1 MPINYNDVMIFICE
15 FYSIYKYGL
24 NLFFKIQIMSVTTK
38 EIQSKSSAQEV
49 LEILKEGNQRF
60 VNQDPKSRNL
70 REQVNTTSTGQFPL
84 AVVISCI
91 DSRVPT
97 EMILDQGIG
106 DIFCVRVAGNVI
118 NQDVLGSVEFAC
130 KVVGVKL
137 IVVMGH
143 TSCGAVKGACN
154 NVELGNLTGL
164 LDKIKPAIS
173 IVSNRGV
180 AADDSRFVDEVA
192 IENVQLSL
200 DTILHDSPVIK
211 EMVDNGELKCA
222 KAMYSVQTGEVELN
236 LL

>member
-1 MPINYNDVMIFICE
+1 
-15 FYSIYKYGL
+15 
-24 NLFFKIQIMSVTTK
+24 MSVTTK
-38 EIQSKSSAQEV
+38 EIQSKTSALEV

-70 REQVNTTSTGQFPL
+70 LEQVKTTSTGQFPL

-97 EMILDQGIG
+97 EMIFDQGIG

-130 KVVGVKL
+130 KVAGVKL

-180 AADDSRFVDEVA
+180 AADDLRFVDEVA
-192 IENVQLSL
+192 LENVQLSL
-200 DTILHDSPVIK
+200 ETILHDSPVIK
-211 EMVDNGELKCA
+211 EMVDNHEVLCA
-222 KAMYSVQTGEVELN
+222 KGMYSVQTGEVVLN

>member
-1 MPINYNDVMIFICE
+1 
-15 FYSIYKYGL
+15 
-24 NLFFKIQIMSVTTK
+24 MSVTTK

-70 REQVNTTSTGQFPL
+70 LEQVNATSTGQFPL

-97 EMILDQGIG
+97 EMIFDQGIG

-192 IENVQLSL
+192 FENVQLSL

>member
-1 MPINYNDVMIFICE
+1 
-15 FYSIYKYGL
+15 
-24 NLFFKIQIMSVTTK
+24 MSVTTK
-38 EIQSKSSAQEV
+38 EIQSKSSALEV

-60 VNQDPKSRNL
+60 LNQAPKSRNL
-70 REQVNTTSTGQFPL
+70 LEQVNTTSTGQFPL

-97 EMILDQGIG
+97 EMVFDQGIG

-130 KVVGVKL
+130 KVAGVKL

-154 NVELGNLTGL
+154 DVELGNLTGL
-164 LDKIKPAIS
+164 LNKIKPAIS
-173 IVSNRGV
+173 IVANRGV
-180 AADDSRFVDEVA
+180 AANDAGFVDEVA
-192 IENVQLSL
+192 LENVQVSL
-200 DTILHDSPVIK
+200 DTILNDSPVLK
-211 EMVDNGELKCA
+211 EMVDNHEVKCA
-222 KAMYSVQTGEVELN
+222 KGMYSVQTGEVELN

>member
-1 MPINYNDVMIFICE
+1 
-15 FYSIYKYGL
+15 
-24 NLFFKIQIMSVTTK
+24 MSVTTK
-38 EIQSKSSAQEV
+38 KIQSKLSAQEV

-60 VNQDPKSRNL
+60 LNQAPKSRNL
-70 REQVNTTSTGQFPL
+70 LEQVNTTSTGQFPL

-97 EMILDQGIG
+97 EMVFDQGIG

-130 KVVGVKL
+130 KVAGVKL

-154 NVELGNLTGL
+154 DVELGNLTGL

-173 IVSNRGV
+173 IVANRGV
-180 AADDSRFVDEVA
+180 AADDAGFVDEVA
-192 IENVQLSL
+192 LENVQISL
-200 DTILHDSPVIK
+200 DTILNDSPVIK
-211 EMVDNGELKCA
+211 EMVDNHEVKCA

>member
-1 MPINYNDVMIFICE
+1 
-15 FYSIYKYGL
+15 
-24 NLFFKIQIMSVTTK
+24 MSVTTK
-38 EIQSKSSAQEV
+38 DIQSKSSAQEV

-70 REQVNTTSTGQFPL
+70 LEQVNSTSTGQFPL

-97 EMILDQGIG
+97 EMVFDQGIG

-130 KVVGVKL
+130 KVAGVKL

-154 NVELGNLTGL
+154 DVELGNLTGL
-164 LDKIKPAIS
+164 LNKIKPAIS
-173 IVSNRGV
+173 IVANRGV
-180 AADDSRFVDEVA
+180 AANDAGFVDEVA
-192 IENVQLSL
+192 LENVQVSL
-200 DTILHDSPVIK
+200 DTILNDSPVLK
-211 EMVDNGELKCA
+211 EMVDNHEVKCA
-222 KAMYSVQTGEVELN
+222 KGMYSVQTGEVELN

>member
-1 MPINYNDVMIFICE
+1 
-15 FYSIYKYGL
+15 
-24 NLFFKIQIMSVTTK
+24 MSVTTK

-70 REQVNTTSTGQFPL
+70 LEQVNTTSTGQFPL

-97 EMILDQGIG
+97 EMVFDQGIG

-130 KVVGVKL
+130 KVAGVKL

-154 NVELGNLTGL
+154 DVELGNLTGL
-164 LDKIKPAIS
+164 LNKIKPAIS
-173 IVSNRGV
+173 IVANRGV
-180 AADDSRFVDEVA
+180 AADDAGFVDEVA
-192 IENVQLSL
+192 LENVQISL
-200 DTILHDSPVIK
+200 DTILNDSPVIK
-211 EMVDNGELKCA
+211 EMVDNHEVKCA
-222 KAMYSVQTGEVELN
+222 KGMYSVQTGKVELN

>member
-1 MPINYNDVMIFICE
+1 
-15 FYSIYKYGL
+15 
-24 NLFFKIQIMSVTTK
+24 MSVTTK

-70 REQVNTTSTGQFPL
+70 LEQVKTTSTGQFPL

-97 EMILDQGIG
+97 EMVFDQGIG

-130 KVVGVKL
+130 KVAGVKL

-154 NVELGNLTGL
+154 DVELGNLTGL
-164 LDKIKPAIS
+164 LNKIKPAIS
-173 IVSNRGV
+173 IVANRGV
-180 AADDSRFVDEVA
+180 AADDAGFVDEVA
-192 IENVQLSL
+192 LENVQISL
-200 DTILHDSPVIK
+200 DTILNDSPVIK
-211 EMVDNGELKCA
+211 EMVDNHEVKCA

>member
-1 MPINYNDVMIFICE
+1 
-15 FYSIYKYGL
+15 
-24 NLFFKIQIMSVTTK
+24 MSVTTK
-38 EIQSKSSAQEV
+38 EIQSKSSALEV

-60 VNQDPKSRNL
+60 VNQAPKSRNL
-70 REQVNTTSTGQFPL
+70 LEQVNSTSTGQFPL

-97 EMILDQGIG
+97 EMVFDQGIG
-106 DIFCVRVAGNVI
+106 DVFCVRVAGNVI

-130 KVVGVKL
+130 KVAGVKL

-154 NVELGNLTGL
+154 DVELGNLTGL

-173 IVSNRGV
+173 IVANRGV
-180 AADDSRFVDEVA
+180 AADDAGFVDEVA
-192 IENVQLSL
+192 LENVQISL
-200 DTILHDSPVIK
+200 DTILNDSPVIK
-211 EMVDNGELKCA
+211 EMVDNHEVKCA
-222 KAMYSVQTGEVELN
+222 KGMYSVQTGEVELN

>member
-1 MPINYNDVMIFICE
+1 
-15 FYSIYKYGL
+15 
-24 NLFFKIQIMSVTTK
+24 MSVTTK

-70 REQVNTTSTGQFPL
+70 LEQVKTTSTGQFPL

-97 EMILDQGIG
+97 EMVFDQGIG

-130 KVVGVKL
+130 KVAGVKL

-154 NVELGNLTGL
+154 DVELGNLTGL
-164 LDKIKPAIS
+164 LNKIKPAIS
-173 IVSNRGV
+173 IVANRGV
-180 AADDSRFVDEVA
+180 AADDAGFVDEVA
-192 IENVQLSL
+192 LENVQVSL
-200 DTILHDSPVIK
+200 DTILNDSPVLK
-211 EMVDNGELKCA
+211 EMVDNHEVKCA

>member
-1 MPINYNDVMIFICE
+1 
-15 FYSIYKYGL
+15 
-24 NLFFKIQIMSVTTK
+24 MSVTTK
-38 EIQSKSSAQEV
+38 DIQSKSSAQEV

-60 VNQDPKSRNL
+60 VNQAPKSRNL
-70 REQVNTTSTGQFPL
+70 LEQVNSTSTGQFPL

-97 EMILDQGIG
+97 EMVFDQGIG

-130 KVVGVKL
+130 KVAGVKL

-154 NVELGNLTGL
+154 DVELGNLTGL
-164 LDKIKPAIS
+164 LNKIKPAIS
-173 IVSNRGV
+173 IVANRGV
-180 AADDSRFVDEVA
+180 AADDAGFVDEVA
-192 IENVQLSL
+192 LENVQISL
-200 DTILHDSPVIK
+200 DTILNDSPVLK
-211 EMVDNGELKCA
+211 EMVDSHEVTCA

>member
-1 MPINYNDVMIFICE
+1 MV
-15 FYSIYKYGL
+15 
-24 NLFFKIQIMSVTTK
+24 FKCSEMSVTTK
-38 EIQSKSSAQEV
+38 EIQSKFSALEV

-60 VNQDPKSRNL
+60 VNQDLKSRNL
-70 REQVNTTSTGQFPL
+70 LDQVNTTSTGQFPL

-97 EMILDQGIG
+97 EMVFDQGIG

-130 KVVGVKL
+130 KVAGVKL

-143 TSCGAVKGACN
+143 SSCGAVKGACN
-154 NVELGNLTGL
+154 NVKLGNLTGL

-192 IENVQLSL
+192 LENVQISL
-200 DTILHDSPVIK
+200 NTLLRESPIVN
-211 EMVDNGELKCA
+211 EMVKNNEVQCA
-222 KAMYSVQTGEVELN
+222 KGMYSVKTGEVSLN

>member
-1 MPINYNDVMIFICE
+1 
-15 FYSIYKYGL
+15 
-24 NLFFKIQIMSVTTK
+24 MSVSTK
-38 EIQSKSSAQEV
+38 EIQSKSSALEV
-49 LEILKEGNQRF
+49 LQILKEGNQRF

-70 REQVNTTSTGQFPL
+70 LEQVNTTSTGQFPL

-97 EMILDQGIG
+97 EMIFDQGIG

-130 KVVGVKL
+130 KVAGVKL

-154 NVELGNLTGL
+154 DVELGNLTGL
-164 LDKIKPAIS
+164 LNKIKPAIS
-173 IVSNRGV
+173 IVANRGV
-180 AADDSRFVDEVA
+180 AADDAGFVDEVA
-192 IENVQLSL
+192 LENVQISL
-200 DTILHDSPVIK
+200 DTILNDSPVIK
-211 EMVDNGELKCA
+211 EMVDNHEVKCA
-222 KAMYSVQTGEVELN
+222 KGMYSVQTGKVELN

>member
-1 MPINYNDVMIFICE
+1 
-15 FYSIYKYGL
+15 
-24 NLFFKIQIMSVTTK
+24 MSVTTK

-70 REQVNTTSTGQFPL
+70 LEQVNATSTGQFPL

-97 EMILDQGIG
+97 EMIFDQGIG

-118 NQDVLGSVEFAC
+118 NQDVLGSIEFAC
-130 KVVGVKL
+130 KVAGVKL

>member
-1 MPINYNDVMIFICE
+1 
-15 FYSIYKYGL
+15 
-24 NLFFKIQIMSVTTK
+24 MSVTTK
-38 EIQSKSSAQEV
+38 EIQSKSSVQEV

-70 REQVNTTSTGQFPL
+70 LEQVKTTSTGQFPL

-97 EMILDQGIG
+97 EMVFDQGIG

-130 KVVGVKL
+130 KVAGVKL

-154 NVELGNLTGL
+154 DVELGNLTGL
-164 LDKIKPAIS
+164 LNKIKPAIS
-173 IVSNRGV
+173 IVANRGV
-180 AADDSRFVDEVA
+180 AADDAGFVDEVA
-192 IENVQLSL
+192 LENVQISL
-200 DTILHDSPVIK
+200 DTILNDSPVLK
-211 EMVDNGELKCA
+211 EMVDSHEVKCA

>member
-1 MPINYNDVMIFICE
+1 
-15 FYSIYKYGL
+15 
-24 NLFFKIQIMSVTTK
+24 MSVITK
-38 EIQSKSSAQEV
+38 EIQSKTSAQEV
-49 LEILKEGNQRF
+49 LELLKKGNQRF
-60 VNQDPKSRNL
+60 VNQDPKSRDL
-70 REQVNTTSTGQFPL
+70 REQVNLTSTGQFPL

-97 EMILDQGIG
+97 EMVFDQGVG

-130 KVVGVKL
+130 KVAGVKL

-164 LDKIKPAIS
+164 LEKIKPAIS

-192 IENVQLSL
+192 LENVQLSL

-211 EMVDNGELKCA
+211 EMVDNHEVLCA
-222 KAMYSVQTGEVELN
+222 KGMYSVQTGKVELN

>member
-1 MPINYNDVMIFICE
+1 
-15 FYSIYKYGL
+15 
-24 NLFFKIQIMSVTTK
+24 MSVTTK
-38 EIQSKSSAQEV
+38 EIQSKLSALEV

-60 VNQDPKSRNL
+60 LNQAPKSRNL
-70 REQVNTTSTGQFPL
+70 LEQVNTTSTGQFPL

-97 EMILDQGIG
+97 EMVFDQGIG

-130 KVVGVKL
+130 KVAGVKL

-154 NVELGNLTGL
+154 DVELGNLTGL
-164 LDKIKPAIS
+164 LNKIKPAIS
-173 IVSNRGV
+173 IVANRGV
-180 AADDSRFVDEVA
+180 AANDAGFVDEVA
-192 IENVQLSL
+192 LENVQISL
-200 DTILHDSPVIK
+200 DTILNDSPVLK
-211 EMVDNGELKCA
+211 EMVDNHEVKCA

>member
-1 MPINYNDVMIFICE
+1 
-15 FYSIYKYGL
+15 
-24 NLFFKIQIMSVTTK
+24 MSVTTK
-38 EIQSKSSAQEV
+38 DIQSKSSAQEV

-70 REQVNTTSTGQFPL
+70 LEQVKTSSTGQFPL

-97 EMILDQGIG
+97 EMVFDQGIG

-130 KVVGVKL
+130 KVAGVKL

-154 NVELGNLTGL
+154 DVELGNLTGL
-164 LDKIKPAIS
+164 LNKIKPAIS
-173 IVSNRGV
+173 IVANRGV
-180 AADDSRFVDEVA
+180 AANDAGFVDEVA
-192 IENVQLSL
+192 LENVQVSL
-200 DTILHDSPVIK
+200 DTILNDSPVLK
-211 EMVDNGELKCA
+211 EMVDNHEVKCA
-222 KAMYSVQTGEVELN
+222 KGMYSVQTGEVELN

>member
-1 MPINYNDVMIFICE
+1 
-15 FYSIYKYGL
+15 
-24 NLFFKIQIMSVTTK
+24 MSVTTK
-38 EIQSKSSAQEV
+38 EIQSKSSALEV

-60 VNQDPKSRNL
+60 LNQAPKSRNL
-70 REQVNTTSTGQFPL
+70 LEQVNTTSTGQFPL

-97 EMILDQGIG
+97 EMVFDQGIG

-130 KVVGVKL
+130 KVAGVKL

-154 NVELGNLTGL
+154 DVELGNLTGL
-164 LDKIKPAIS
+164 LNKIKPAIS
-173 IVSNRGV
+173 IVANRGV
-180 AADDSRFVDEVA
+180 AANDAGFVDEVA
-192 IENVQLSL
+192 LENVQVSL
-200 DTILHDSPVIK
+200 DTILNDSPVLK
-211 EMVDNGELKCA
+211 EMVDNHEVKCA
-222 KAMYSVQTGEVELN
+222 KGMYSVQTGKVELN

>member
-1 MPINYNDVMIFICE
+1 
-15 FYSIYKYGL
+15 
-24 NLFFKIQIMSVTTK
+24 MSVTTK
-38 EIQSKSSAQEV
+38 EIQSKSSVQEV

-70 REQVNTTSTGQFPL
+70 LEQVNTTSTGQFPL

-97 EMILDQGIG
+97 EMVFDQGIG

-130 KVVGVKL
+130 KVAGVKL

-154 NVELGNLTGL
+154 DVELGNLTGL
-164 LDKIKPAIS
+164 LNKIKPAIS
-173 IVSNRGV
+173 IVANRGV
-180 AADDSRFVDEVA
+180 AADDAGFVDEVA
-192 IENVQLSL
+192 LENVQISL
-200 DTILHDSPVIK
+200 DTILNDSPVIK
-211 EMVDNGELKCA
+211 EMVDNHEVKCA
-222 KAMYSVQTGEVELN
+222 KAMYSVQTGKVELN

>member
-1 MPINYNDVMIFICE
+1 
-15 FYSIYKYGL
+15 
-24 NLFFKIQIMSVTTK
+24 MSVTTK
-38 EIQSKSSAQEV
+38 EIQSKSSVQEV

-70 REQVNTTSTGQFPL
+70 LEQVNSTSTGQFPL

-97 EMILDQGIG
+97 EMVFDQGIG
-106 DIFCVRVAGNVI
+106 DVFCVRVAGNVI

-130 KVVGVKL
+130 KVAGVKL

-154 NVELGNLTGL
+154 DVELGNLTGL
-164 LDKIKPAIS
+164 LNKIKPAIS
-173 IVSNRGV
+173 IVANRGV
-180 AADDSRFVDEVA
+180 AADDAGFVDEVA
-192 IENVQLSL
+192 LENVQISL
-200 DTILHDSPVIK
+200 DTILNDSPVLK
-211 EMVDNGELKCA
+211 EMVDSHEVTCA

>member
-1 MPINYNDVMIFICE
+1 
-15 FYSIYKYGL
+15 
-24 NLFFKIQIMSVTTK
+24 MSVTTK
-38 EIQSKSSAQEV
+38 EIQSKLSALEV

-60 VNQDPKSRNL
+60 LNQAPKSRNL
-70 REQVNTTSTGQFPL
+70 LEQVNTTSTGQFPL

-97 EMILDQGIG
+97 EMVFDQGIG

-130 KVVGVKL
+130 KVAGVKL

-154 NVELGNLTGL
+154 DVELGNLTGL
-164 LDKIKPAIS
+164 LNKIKPAIS
-173 IVSNRGV
+173 IVANRGV
-180 AADDSRFVDEVA
+180 AANDAGFVDEVA
-192 IENVQLSL
+192 LENVQVSL
-200 DTILHDSPVIK
+200 DTILNDSPVLK
-211 EMVDNGELKCA
+211 EMVDNHEVKCA
-222 KAMYSVQTGEVELN
+222 KGMYSVQTGKVELN

>member
-1 MPINYNDVMIFICE
+1 
-15 FYSIYKYGL
+15 
-24 NLFFKIQIMSVTTK
+24 MSVSTK
-38 EIQSKSSAQEV
+38 EIQSKSSALEV
-49 LEILKEGNQRF
+49 LQILKEGNQRF

-70 REQVNTTSTGQFPL
+70 LDQVNTTSTGQFPL

-97 EMILDQGIG
+97 EMVFDQGIG

-130 KVVGVKL
+130 KVAGVKL

-154 NVELGNLTGL
+154 DVELGNLTGL
-164 LDKIKPAIS
+164 LAKIKPAIS
-173 IVSNRGV
+173 IVSNTGL
-180 AADDSRFVDEVA
+180 AADDSRFVDQVA
-192 IENVQLSL
+192 IENVQISL
-200 DTILHDSPVIK
+200 DTILNDSPVLK
-211 EMVDNGELKCA
+211 EMVDNHEVKCA
-222 KAMYSVQTGEVELN
+222 KGMYSVQTGEVELN

>member
-1 MPINYNDVMIFICE
+1 
-15 FYSIYKYGL
+15 
-24 NLFFKIQIMSVTTK
+24 MSVTTK
-38 EIQSKSSAQEV
+38 EIQSKLSALEV
-49 LEILKEGNQRF
+49 LEMLNAGNHRF
-60 VNQDPKSRNL
+60 VNQDPKSRDL
-70 REQVNTTSTGQFPL
+70 REQVNITSTGQFPL

-97 EMILDQGIG
+97 EMVFDQGIG

-118 NQDVLGSVEFAC
+118 NQDVLGSIEFAC
-130 KVVGVKL
+130 KVAGVKL

-154 NVELGNLTGL
+154 DVELGNLTGL

-173 IVSNRGV
+173 IVSNRGL

-192 IENVQLSL
+192 LENVQLSL
-200 DTILHDSPVIK
+200 DTILHDSSVIK
-211 EMVDNGELKCA
+211 EMVDNKEVLCA
-222 KAMYSVQTGEVELN
+222 KGMYSVQTGKVELN

>member
-1 MPINYNDVMIFICE
+1 
-15 FYSIYKYGL
+15 
-24 NLFFKIQIMSVTTK
+24 MSVTTK
-38 EIQSKSSAQEV
+38 EIQSKLSALEV

-60 VNQDPKSRNL
+60 LNQAPKSRNL
-70 REQVNTTSTGQFPL
+70 LEQVNTTSTGQFPL

-97 EMILDQGIG
+97 EMVFDQGIG

-130 KVVGVKL
+130 KVAGVKL

-154 NVELGNLTGL
+154 DVELGNLTGL
-164 LDKIKPAIS
+164 LNKIKPSIS
-173 IVSNRGV
+173 IVANRGV
-180 AADDSRFVDEVA
+180 AANDAGFVDEVA
-192 IENVQLSL
+192 LENVQVSL
-200 DTILHDSPVIK
+200 DTILNDSPVIK
-211 EMVDNGELKCA
+211 EMVDNHEVKCA

>member
-1 MPINYNDVMIFICE
+1 
-15 FYSIYKYGL
+15 
-24 NLFFKIQIMSVTTK
+24 MSVTTK
-38 EIQSKSSAQEV
+38 KIQSKLSAQEV

-60 VNQDPKSRNL
+60 LNQAPKSRNL
-70 REQVNTTSTGQFPL
+70 LEQVNTTSTGQFPL

-97 EMILDQGIG
+97 EMVFDQGIG

-130 KVVGVKL
+130 KVAGVKL

-154 NVELGNLTGL
+154 DVELGNLTGL
-164 LDKIKPAIS
+164 LNKIKPAIS
-173 IVSNRGV
+173 IVANRGV
-180 AADDSRFVDEVA
+180 AANDAGFVDEVA
-192 IENVQLSL
+192 LENVQVSL
-200 DTILHDSPVIK
+200 DTILNDSPVLK
-211 EMVDNGELKCA
+211 EMVDNHEVKCA
-222 KAMYSVQTGEVELN
+222 KGMYSVQTGEVELN

>member
-1 MPINYNDVMIFICE
+1 
-15 FYSIYKYGL
+15 
-24 NLFFKIQIMSVTTK
+24 MSVTTK

-70 REQVNTTSTGQFPL
+70 LEQVNATSTGQFPL

-97 EMILDQGIG
+97 EMIFDQGIG

-130 KVVGVKL
+130 KVAGVKL

-154 NVELGNLTGL
+154 DVELGNLTGL
-164 LDKIKPAIS
+164 LNKIKPAIS
-173 IVSNRGV
+173 IVANRGV
-180 AADDSRFVDEVA
+180 AADDAGFVDEVA
-192 IENVQLSL
+192 LENVQVSL
-200 DTILHDSPVIK
+200 DTILNDSPVLK
-211 EMVDNGELKCA
+211 EMVDNHEVKCA
-222 KAMYSVQTGEVELN
+222 KGMYSVQTGEVELN

>member
-1 MPINYNDVMIFICE
+1 
-15 FYSIYKYGL
+15 
-24 NLFFKIQIMSVTTK
+24 MSVTTK
-38 EIQSKSSAQEV
+38 DIQSKSSAQEV

-70 REQVNTTSTGQFPL
+70 LEQVNSTSTGQFPL

-97 EMILDQGIG
+97 EMVFDQGIG

-130 KVVGVKL
+130 KVAGVKL

-154 NVELGNLTGL
+154 DVELGNLTGL
-164 LDKIKPAIS
+164 LNKIKPAIS
-173 IVSNRGV
+173 IVANRGV
-180 AADDSRFVDEVA
+180 AADDAGFVDEVA
-192 IENVQLSL
+192 LENVQISL
-200 DTILHDSPVIK
+200 DTILNDSPVLK
-211 EMVDNGELKCA
+211 EMVDSHEVTCA

>member
-1 MPINYNDVMIFICE
+1 
-15 FYSIYKYGL
+15 
-24 NLFFKIQIMSVTTK
+24 MSVTTK

-60 VNQDPKSRNL
+60 VNQAPKSRNL
-70 REQVNTTSTGQFPL
+70 LEQVNSTSTGQFPL

-97 EMILDQGIG
+97 EMVFDQGIG
-106 DIFCVRVAGNVI
+106 DVFCVRVAGNVI

-130 KVVGVKL
+130 KVAGVKL

-154 NVELGNLTGL
+154 DVELGNLTGL

-173 IVSNRGV
+173 IVANRGV
-180 AADDSRFVDEVA
+180 ASDDAGFVDEVA
-192 IENVQLSL
+192 LENVQISL
-200 DTILHDSPVIK
+200 DTILNDSPVIK
-211 EMVDNGELKCA
+211 EMVDNHEVKCA

>member
-1 MPINYNDVMIFICE
+1 MPPCLERKINFI
-15 FYSIYKYGL
+15 S
-24 NLFFKIQIMSVTTK
+24 MSVTTK
-38 EIQSKSSAQEV
+38 KIQSKLSAQEV

-60 VNQDPKSRNL
+60 LNQAPKSRNL
-70 REQVNTTSTGQFPL
+70 LEQVNTTSTGQFPL

-97 EMILDQGIG
+97 EMVFDQGIG

-130 KVVGVKL
+130 KVAGVKL

-154 NVELGNLTGL
+154 DVELGNLTGL
-164 LDKIKPAIS
+164 LNKIKPAIS
-173 IVSNRGV
+173 IVANRGV
-180 AADDSRFVDEVA
+180 AANDAGFVDEVA
-192 IENVQLSL
+192 LENVQVSL
-200 DTILHDSPVIK
+200 DTILNDSPVLK
-211 EMVDNGELKCA
+211 EMVDNHEVKCA
-222 KAMYSVQTGEVELN
+222 KGMYSVQTGEVELN